1 MPRVIMTN
9 KQTAAVRRVVCSF
22 IDRSRDSP
30 AIPDVFKVQCQ
41 VIMNLIDEGHG
52 FEPYEF
58 DSLIWLL
65 DLYFEAFEY
74 EDIDPYAEQAYAK
87 LKGHWPF
94 DVPPYDR
101 QRDCGYLV
109 GHSKGNREPHLGT

>member
-1 MPRVIMTN
+1 MPGVHMTN
-9 KQTAAVRRVVCSF
+9 KQTTAVRRVVVCF
-22 IDRSRDSP
+22 LDRSMDSP
-30 AIPDVFKVQCQ
+30 AIPMVFKVQLQ
-41 VIMNLIDEGHG
+41 VILNLIDEGRS

-74 EDIDPYAEQAYAK
+74 TDVDPYAEQAYAK

-94 DVPPYDR
+94 DVSPHKRMRENPHVVGRHDIDIDR
-101 QRDCGYLV
+101 R
-109 GHSKGNREPHLGT
+109 